1 MVGGGNGAMVGG
13 RSGAMAGGGSG
24 AMAGGG
30 SGALFVIWTGYSCG
44 HKPDH
49 QKTTLHVAVRSASVV

>member
-1 MVGGGNGAMVGG
+1 MVGG

-49 QKTTLHVAVRSASVV
+49 QKTTLHVAAGQLVWS